1 MIEKNYWL
9 SDAGK
14 DQIAFYLE
22 ESDEFLVERKTALEL
37 MLSIAGWNFKGRNNL
52 KLLDLG
58 CGSGV
63 VSKIFASVNPEFH
76 FTLLDGSQDMLEAAA
91 KNMKSFHCDY
101 IQTSFEKWIAED
113 ANDQSFDFIYS
124 GMAIHHLDYTQKQLL
139 YGRVYRELQFGGL
152 FLNYDVVLPASEQS
166 EKWQFQMWRDWIN
179 NNIEK
184 LGKSEFIGKH
194 NNMPEETYKMK
205 AENKPSL
212 LRDNLDMLEKSG
224 FRDVDVFMKH
234 GIFVLYSGTKP

>member
-1 MIEKNYWL
+1 MTEKNYWL
-9 SDAGK
+9 SEAGK
-14 DQIAFYLE
+14 DQIASYLE

-37 MLSIAGWNFKGRNNL
+37 MLSIAGWNFKERNNL

-76 FTLLDGSQDMLEAAA
+76 FTLLDGSHDMLEAA
-91 KNMKSFHCDY
+91 KNNMKNFHCDY
-101 IQTSFEKWIAED
+101 IQTSFEKWITED
-113 ANDQSFDFIYS
+113 ANDQSFDFAYS

-152 FLNYDVVLPASEQS
+152 FLNYDVVLPSSEQS

-179 NNIEK
+179 NNMGK
-184 LGKSEFIGKH
+184 LGKSELIGKH
-194 NNMPEETYKMK
+194 DNMPEKIYKMK

-212 LRDNLDMLEKSG
+212 LKDNLDLLEKSG
-224 FRDVDVFMKH
+224 FRDVDVFLKH
-234 GIFVLYSGTKP
+234 GIFVLYGGTKP